1 MSDRPTQSPSGGSL
15 GVRVRGLRKQNEMT
29 LAEVS
34 AATGIS
40 VSALSKIE
48 NDQTSPTFSNL
59 MRLAEGL
66 NISLGTLVTLGDED
80 PGRAARM
87 TVTRSDEARFR
98 TTPGY
103 DIWPLCGD
111 IQHKRMTP
119 MIERVR
125 NRDLG
130 GDDGMLSHSGEEF
143 VHVLQGAVEVHTE
156 HYEPVRLEVGDSL
169 YLDSQMAH
177 GYVSVS
183 PEDAEILM
191 VWLSPSRF
199 TSSQVTRLVEELRGR
214 KDQSVASISEHS
226 SSGETG

>member
-1 MSDRPTQSPSGGSL
+1 MQLSDRPIHSPVTGSL
-15 GVRVRGLRKQNEMT
+15 GARVRGIRKQNNMT

-66 NISLGTLVTLGDED
+66 NISLGSLVTLDEGD
-80 PGRAARM
+80 PASAARM
-87 TVTRSDEARFR
+87 TVTRSGDARFR

-125 NRDLG
+125 NRHLE

-143 VHVLQGAVEVHTE
+143 VHVLQGAVDVHTE

-177 GYVSVS
+177 AYVSVS
-183 PEDAEILM
+183 PDDAEILM

-199 TSSQVTRLVEELRGR
+199 TSSEVTRLVEELRGR
-214 KDQSVASISEHS
+214 R
-226 SSGETG
+226 G